1 MKKHN
6 TIGFALMVLVMA
18 GCAHYPANAPLKAY
32 DPDKGYRFE
41 NIQNAENSD
50 SLFVILS
57 FSGGGTRAAALSYGV
72 LEQLKATMITREGK
86 ARRLLDEVDVISG
99 VSGGS
104 FTAAYYALYGERIF
118 AEYENV
124 FLKQNIQGRVQR
136 QLYSPVNWVRL
147 ASPLYDRIDMAAE
160 YYDENIFHHAT
171 FKDLLKK
178 GRPYILINA
187 TDMTLGARFEFTQD
201 QFDFLCSDLGD
212 FPISRAVAASSAFP
226 VLLSPITLKNHAG
239 ACAFREPQWLS
250 NALKDRDIGGRR
262 FANATQMQS
271 YLDPSRRPYIHLL
284 DGGIADNIGLR
295 GPYRSLASTDSAGSI
310 LRMINRDK
318 IKKVVVVVVNAKTDP
333 DITFDGQEDA
343 PGLTDVLMT
352 VATAPMD
359 NYSFETIE
367 LLRESIKQWEKDA
380 QARKDCEEALRKNCP
395 NAKLE
400 SGPLAEVGFYTVV
413 VGFDSLQDAGERA
426 FLKNLPTTFNLTSEA
441 VDRIRAA
448 GAKLLGESPE
458 FQRLVKDLQ

>member
-1 MKKHN
+1 
-6 TIGFALMVLVMA
+6 MVLVMA
-18 GCAHYPANAPLKAY
+18 GCAHYPSNAPLKAY

-41 NIQNAENSD
+41 NIQNADNSD
-50 SLFVILS
+50 SLFVVLI

-86 ARRLLDEVDVISG
+86 SRRLLDEVDVISG

-124 FLKQNIQGRVQR
+124 FLKQNIQGKLQR
-136 QLYSPVNWVRL
+136 ELYSPVNWVRL

-171 FKDLLKK
+171 FKDPLQK

-201 QFDFLCSDLGD
+201 HFDFLCSGLGD
-212 FPISRAVAASSAFP
+212 FPLSRAVAASSAFP
-226 VLLSPITLKNHAG
+226 GLLSPITIKNRTG
-239 ACAFREPQWLS
+239 GCDFRKPLWLS

-271 YLDPSRRPYIHLL
+271 YLDPTRRPFIHLL

-295 GPYRSLASTDSAGSI
+295 GPYRSP
-310 LRMINRDK
+310 RR
-318 IKKVVVVVVNAKTDP
+318 
-333 DITFDGQEDA
+333 
-343 PGLTDVLMT
+343 
-352 VATAPMD
+352 TAQVP
-359 NYSFETIE
+359 FC
-367 LLRESIKQWEKDA
+367 A
-380 QARKDCEEALRKNCP
+380 
-395 NAKLE
+395 
-400 SGPLAEVGFYTVV
+400 
-413 VGFDSLQDAGERA
+413 
-426 FLKNLPTTFNLTSEA
+426 
-441 VDRIRAA
+441 
-448 GAKLLGESPE
+448 
-458 FQRLVKDLQ
+458 